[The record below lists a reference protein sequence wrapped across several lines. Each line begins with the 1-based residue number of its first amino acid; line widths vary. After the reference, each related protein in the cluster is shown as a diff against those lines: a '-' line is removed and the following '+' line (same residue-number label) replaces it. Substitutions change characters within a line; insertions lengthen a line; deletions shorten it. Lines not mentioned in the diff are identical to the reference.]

1 MAVMERYLKMEKLG
15 EGTYGVVYKAQ
26 DLQTKEIVAV
36 KKITVHDD
44 DGEGIQPTT
53 LREISL
59 LRELQHPNIVLL
71 NNVIQDHDRN
81 IQLVFEFSEHDL
93 KKIIDRSRLTGGIPP
108 HMVKSYMFQLLQGLT
123 FCHSHRV
130 LHRDLKPANLLI
142 DRHGSLKIADFGLAR
157 AFTVP
162 LHTYT
167 HDVFTRWYRAPEIL
181 LGSRH
186 YSTPAD
192 IWAAGCILA
201 ELATSEPLFP
211 GECEID
217 QLFRI
222 FRSMGTPGVEGC
234 WPDAAILPNFVPLFP
249 RWAPTPLAAA
259 APSLSSDGVALLEQL
274 LLYAPAARLS
284 ARSAI
289 ASPYFDSIRQCSGG
303 SLSSA
308 AIAADGKSMR
318 GAQAAGLAALPP
330 PVTME
335 SMRAD
340 VVGAVRRGGV
350 TLEKTEAGL
359 ETEIKTTR
367 SAAPVTTAALVSTE
381 VRC

>member
-1 MAVMERYLKMEKLG
+1 MEKLG

-26 DLQTKEIVAV
+26 DLQTNQIVAL
-36 KKITVHDD
+36 KKIIIHDE

-71 NNVIQDHDRN
+71 NDVIQDHERN
-81 IQLVFEFSEHDL
+81 IQLVFEFSDQDL
-93 KKIIDRSRLTGGIPP
+93 KKIIDGSRQTGGIPP
-108 HMVKSYMFQLLQGLT
+108 DQVKSYMFQLLKGLS

-130 LHRDLKPANLLI
+130 LHRDLKPANILI

-157 AFTVP
+157 TFSVP

-192 IWAAGCILA
+192 IWAAGCIFA

-217 QLFRI
+217 QLFKI
-222 FRSMGTPGVEGC
+222 FRSHGTPGVAGC
-234 WPDAAILPNFVPLFP
+234 WPDAAILPNFIPVFP
-249 RWAPTPLAAA
+249 RWAPTSLAAA
-259 APSLSSDGVALLEQL
+259 APALSSDGVALLGQL
-274 LLYAPAARLS
+274 LAYAPATRMS
-284 ARSAI
+284 ARA
-289 ASPYFDSIRQCSGG
+289 AMVSPYFKGIRQTSSG

-308 AIAADGKSMR
+308 GAAGAAEVSVQGVGVTGNSSTSALPTQLPPALGTTGAAEVGAAGPAGATPAVLDMAIAGSDS
-318 GAQAAGLAALPP
+318 Q
-330 PVTME
+330 
-335 SMRAD
+335 
-340 VVGAVRRGGV
+340 
-350 TLEKTEAGL
+350 
-359 ETEIKTTR
+359 
-367 SAAPVTTAALVSTE
+367 
-381 VRC
+381 